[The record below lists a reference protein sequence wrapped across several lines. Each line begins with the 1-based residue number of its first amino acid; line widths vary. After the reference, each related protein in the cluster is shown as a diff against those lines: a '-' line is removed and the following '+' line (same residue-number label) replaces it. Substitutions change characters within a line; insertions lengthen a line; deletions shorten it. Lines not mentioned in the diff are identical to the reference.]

1 MQECHRLLVKT
12 KLGKES
18 QALTYETFED
28 IRDAE
33 DAHYYLD
40 RVVLLGRELE
50 VQFAEG
56 DRKTPHQ
63 MRNKERRDTYS
74 SGGYSSSSRRDNQDD
89 YRLDYYASMV
99 SFL

>member
-56 DRKTPHQ
+56 DRKSKASLTVKKTIDADVL
-63 MRNKERRDTYS
+63 RLKFDIVGIC
-74 SGGYSSSSRRDNQDD
+74 SGHC
-89 YRLDYYASMV
+89 
-99 SFL
+99 